1 MDRYF
6 EDMNKKSA
14 LKMVEKYTFPIGK
27 LPENILKNY
36 VLKYIGHR
44 RKDVVLWPDF
54 GEDAGAVKTSRDI
67 YILSTDP
74 ITGSKNFVG
83 WLAVNASAN
92 DVAVSG
98 GRPQWFSST
107 ILIPRGS
114 SLTDLSKIV
123 RQIHTA
129 CRRLKVAVVT
139 GHSETTAAVT
149 EPVVIGHMIGR
160 LIAKKPITSSGAKP
174 GDLILMVKSAG
185 LEGAAILASDF
196 ENILKQK
203 GVGAATIAK
212 ARGFI
217 KKTSV
222 VEESLAFA
230 AADVSAMHDPT
241 EGGLLGGLYELAK
254 ASSTG
259 FEVYRSKVFVDP
271 TVATICRALD
281 IDPLRLIS
289 SGTLLVTAPRIDK
302 ELVKKTGATVIGR
315 IVPRKMGMR
324 ILSDGYE
331 ERISGPVQDELWRFI
346 AEVG

>member
-1 MDRYF
+1 MDV
-6 EDMNKKSA
+6 EMI
-14 LKMVEKYTFPIGK
+14 EKYTFPAGK
-27 LPENILKNY
+27 LPEHVLKSY

-44 RKDVVLWPDF
+44 RKDVVVWPEF
-54 GEDAGAVKTSRDI
+54 GEDAGAVKTSHDI

-107 ILIPRGS
+107 ILMPRDS
-114 SLTDLSKIV
+114 SLTDLSRIV

-139 GHSETTAAVT
+139 GHSETTDSVT
-149 EPVVIGHMIGR
+149 APVVVGHMIGK
-160 LIAKKPITSSGAKP
+160 LVAKKPITSSGAKP
-174 GDLILMVKSAG
+174 GDLIAMVKSAG

-196 ENILKQK
+196 EDILKQR
-203 GVGAATIAK
+203 GVDAATIAK
-212 ARGFI
+212 TRGFI
-217 KKTSV
+217 KRTSV
-222 VEESLAFA
+222 VKESLAFA
-230 AADVSAMHDPT
+230 AAGVSAMHDPT

-254 ASSTG
+254 AASTG

-271 TVATICRALD
+271 AVATICRALG

-289 SGTLLVTAPRIDK
+289 SGTLLVTTPRLDK
-302 ELVKKTGATVIGR
+302 RLIKKTGSRVIGR
-315 IVPRKMGMR
+315 IVPRKRGMR
-324 ILSDGYE
+324 IFSDGEE
-331 ERISGPVQDELWRFI
+331 ERITGPVQDELWRFI
-346 AEVG
+346 AELG